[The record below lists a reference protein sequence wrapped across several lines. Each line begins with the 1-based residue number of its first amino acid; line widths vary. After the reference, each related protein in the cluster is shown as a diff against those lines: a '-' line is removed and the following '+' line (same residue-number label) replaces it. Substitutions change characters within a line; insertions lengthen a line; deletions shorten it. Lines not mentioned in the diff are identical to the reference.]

1 MAHKEQLNFFTDLSE
16 IILSEKKLSKIDILE
31 IGSYDVNGSVRDI
44 FKGSNYLGIDLLN
57 GPGVDLIMNGE
68 DIRKLNKKFDII
80 ISSECFEHAVNW
92 KKIFSAMIECVKDN
106 GYIIMTCASTGRIEH
121 GTKRSDF
128 FFKMKSSPGTNDDY
142 YKNLNKKDFFQN
154 FDISKIFEK
163 YFFFYNIHS
172 FDLYFVGQKK
182 NFLNDKVID
191 KLEKKIILNNS
202 FKPSFKSIKR
212 FIFHSILPQ
221 KFCNDLHFK
230 NLERKLKRNKNVEK
244 V

>member
-1 MAHKEQLNFFTDLSE
+1 MAHKEQLDFFNNLGEIIVSNKKLSE
-16 IILSEKKLSKIDILE
+16 INILE

-44 FKGSNYLGIDLLN
+44 FKESNYLGIDLIN
-57 GPGVDLIMNGE
+57 GPGVDLVMNGE
-68 DIRKLNKKFDII
+68 DIKKLNKKFDII

-92 KKIFSAMIECVKDN
+92 KKIFLAMIDCVKDN

-128 FFKMKSSPGTNDDY
+128 FFKMESSPGTKDNY

-154 FDISKIFEK
+154 FDISKIFER

-182 NFLNDKVID
+182 TDSNSNDID
-191 KLEKKIILNNS
+191 KLEKKVILDNS
-202 FKPSFKSIKR
+202 FKPSIKSNKR
-212 FIFHSILPQ
+212 FLLHSILPQ

-244 V
+244 I